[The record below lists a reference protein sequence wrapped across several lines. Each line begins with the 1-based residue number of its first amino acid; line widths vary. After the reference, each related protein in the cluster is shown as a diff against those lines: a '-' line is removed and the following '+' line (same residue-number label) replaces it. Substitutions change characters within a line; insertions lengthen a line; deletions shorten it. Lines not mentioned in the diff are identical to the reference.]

1 MLKSIQAHEQILKN
15 HLQFIIA
22 TLFCLII
29 WLYPM
34 TLFSLREL
42 LAGQKNN
49 SLPILFSVFGGR
61 VDTIRTE
68 YLRIKF
74 TT

>member
-29 WLYPM
+29 WLYVYDSFLTSRVVGGTEKKFPSYP
-34 TLFSLREL
+34 LFGVWWQS
-42 LAGQKNN
+42 GYGTYG
-49 SLPILFSVFGGR
+49 I
-61 VDTIRTE
+61 
-68 YLRIKF
+68 F
-74 TT
+74 TD